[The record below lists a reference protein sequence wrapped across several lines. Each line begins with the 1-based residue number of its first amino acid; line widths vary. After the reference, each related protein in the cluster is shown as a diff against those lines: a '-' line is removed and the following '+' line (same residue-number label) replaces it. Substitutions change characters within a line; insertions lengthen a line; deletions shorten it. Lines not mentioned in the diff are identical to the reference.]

1 MYDRER
7 KADNSE
13 EHNCK
18 SIKQWFVF
26 VIQWSELLA
35 SYTNDQS
42 SNPGEVWIFLHS
54 NVWKTKKNEK
64 NN

>member
-18 SIKQWFVF
+18 SIKLRFVF

-42 SNPGEVWIFLHS
+42 SNPGEV
-54 NVWKTKKNEK
+54 
-64 NN
+64 